1 MSEDLDKILRRFKG
15 RRVRS
20 TTGSGI
26 GASTGTLGMVKGMSI
41 KPHRPG
47 RFWPAVLARIWE
59 VLEEL

>member
-1 MSEDLDKILRRFKG
+1 
-15 RRVRS
+15 
-20 TTGSGI
+20 
-26 GASTGTLGMVKGMSI
+26 MVKGMSI